1 MIGLGV
7 DDIFVMMACWRKV
20 QTINHGTI
28 PERMG
33 FMLKHAGVSITVTSV
48 TDIVAFLVGSST
60 VIPSLRSFCLY
71 AAVGTLMTYIYAVT
85 FFVAV
90 FTLDERRILGRRN
103 ALLPCIVH
111 KEETKLCLDKHLMD
125 KFLKM
130 IYSKF
135 FLTKGGKII
144 VVMVVMCCTGVS
156 IKGMWNLE
164 QKFDPNW
171 FIPETTYLSKFL
183 SEKKLM
189 YPDMGYEAGI
199 YMGRLNYSQEL
210 PKLIEMVELIE
221 NRTDILH
228 NVNSWIEPFNNFV
241 KIYFE
246 KDMRVRP
253 LTDKQMRKYLSK
265 FLHSSDGGKFQENFR
280 FDGKLKCEK
289 ATPPIRVS
297 SIYFKFKKF
306 ENRREFLPAM
316 HSIERIVEQTNLTSG
331 DGFSTVW
338 GKIFANWITDEI
350 IDVEVFRNIGL
361 ALICVMCCTAVLI
374 VNLQVCFWIFICV
387 LLTLINVCGG
397 MHYWGLTIDLTSCIG
412 LQLAV
417 GLCVDYAAHIGH
429 TFLTITKAT
438 KTERSLETVLHIGA
452 AVLYGGG
459 STLLALAM
467 LSGSEAYTFQAFFK
481 IFVLVIGFGLFHGI
495 VFLPV
500 ILSIVGP
507 KPYKIIVEEEHS
519 AVEMMIQK
527 NGTKNLKNE
536 NTMEKLYLNGIKDEE
551 IEKLNC

>member
-20 QTINHGTI
+20 QKTNHGTI
-28 PERMG
+28 PEQMG

-48 TDIVAFLVGSST
+48 TDIVAFAVGSST
-60 VIPSLRSFCLY
+60 VIPSLKSFCFY
-71 AAVGTLMTYIYAVT
+71 AAVGILMTYIFALT
-85 FFVAV
+85 FFIAV
-90 FTLDERRILGRRN
+90 FTLDERRIFARRN
-103 ALLPCIVH
+103 AVFPCIVH
-111 KEETKLCLDKHLMD
+111 KEETKLCFDKHLMD
-125 KFLKM
+125 RFLKAL
-130 IYSKF
+130 YSKF
-135 FLTKGGKII
+135 FLTKGGKLLVLMT
-144 VVMVVMCCTGVS
+144 VVCTTGVS
-156 IKGMWNLE
+156 IKGMLNLE

-171 FIPETTYLSKFL
+171 FIPESTYLSKFL
-183 SEKKLM
+183 SEKKAM
-189 YPDMGYEAGI
+189 YPNMGYEAGI

-210 PKLIEMVELIE
+210 PKLIKMVEILE

-246 KDMRVRP
+246 KDMEMKQ
-253 LTDKQMRKYLSK
+253 LTDKQLRKYLSK
-265 FLHSSDGGKFQENFR
+265 FLFSSEGGKFQENFR
-280 FDGKLKCEK
+280 FDGKLECAN
-289 ATPPIRVS
+289 ATPPIKVA

-316 HSIERIVEQTNLTSG
+316 HSIEAIVESTNLTSG

-361 ALICVMCCTAVLI
+361 ALICVMGCTAVLI
-374 VNLQVCFWIFICV
+374 VDIQVCFWIFICV

-397 MHYWGLTIDLTSCIG
+397 MYYWGLTIDLTSCIG

-429 TFLTITKAT
+429 TFLTITKPT
-438 KTERSLETVLHIGA
+438 RTERSLETVYHIGA

-481 IFVLVIGFGLFHGI
+481 IFVLVISFGLFHGV

-500 ILSIVGP
+500 ILSIIGP
-507 KPYKIIVEEEHS
+507 KPYQIADEHHG
-519 AVEMMIQK
+519 VEMMLQ
-527 NGTKNLKNE
+527 NSATKNLNLE
-536 NTMEKLYLNGIKDEE
+536 NLTEKHYLNGITDEE
-551 IEKLNC
+551 SEKLNF